1 MTNYTCF
8 DLEVKDHIAHLSMS
22 RPDALNAMT
31 RIFWKELPE
40 IIKDIDKALRNALK
54 CVPQRPLRA
63 ARRAMVNALKRA

>member
-40 IIKDIDKALRNALK
+40 IIKDIE
-54 CVPQRPLRA
+54 
-63 ARRAMVNALKRA
+63 